1 MTTESLLVKT
11 KDNHVIVFSIEYSN
25 AAEKMRITT
34 QCQNTCKDKTFSEC
48 YSSGSVVANADI
60 DYKNT
65 EFLQKEISGYHFRKE
80 PAEYRNDLNT
90 ANMPPCPADTIQFD
104 YTVPDNSV
112 PEVFKNIG
120 GKITKKDL
128 TFSVELVDGEY
139 KINDYVNTTAA
150 FYGSENKIE
159 IVRKQFSFPP
169 EAYNKLQGM
178 IAQFDAA
185 KAADPSLDIS
195 VFAARNFTDK
205 ESSSLFKIYADEY
218 TRIQNHDKIL
228 SHEMKHLKNKI
239 FYDGLSIKN
248 DVKRLSVEDCYCLSV
263 ENERSAY
270 LEQLVNGINKYL
282 KSGNYNNYSMFD
294 EFSGDYAQRLKNCAS
309 DEERIAMATNMN
321 AIVDYAIK
329 KFNAAHKESYDNGQF
344 VENTRD
350 MAKQQPVTAPEDTDR
365 AWFKKIRSMYY
376 NFEIYNPQT
385 GRMEHRNLVQY
396 IKPELEVSA
405 ENYVIEAE
413 NGSNE
418 ADRTVDIVGTII
430 NPAKDALQE
439 KINNISDDAAQGK
452 INTSLVGMARALM
465 RDSVNQSAFL
475 NEIDNFRIASLYDN
489 SDNYDPNLPPQPEIP
504 SDHADWS
511 DDLQRYWQQ
520 VDGYHEIAKNNLE
533 YRFAVNN
540 TTISYKNRHEAE
552 ISDNAGYDLYV
563 KMLAEPTNK
572 ARKVEFMD
580 TLSEEQALTL
590 YVACINS
597 GRVPT
602 GKVPTDLSKIE
613 RMSSIPEAAKQTFRQ
628 RMSQSQPQHQAN
640 RTQNSRQNFSAQQLR
655 AIRQYSGR

>member
-34 QCQNTCKDKTFSEC
+34 QCQNACKDKTFSEC
-48 YSSGSVVANADI
+48 YNSGSVVANADI

-120 GKITKKDL
+120 GKITTKDC
-128 TFSVELVDGEY
+128 TYDVYFDGEE
-139 KINDYVNTTAA
+139 YVARDFKKTTAI
-150 FYGSENKIE
+150 FYENENKIE
-159 IVRKQFSFPP
+159 IVRNQFHFPP
-169 EAYNKLQGM
+169 QEYAELQTM
-178 IAQFDAA
+178 IRRFE
-185 KAADPSLDIS
+185 
-195 VFAARNFTDK
+195 AARAANPNLNISDFMNGISDK
-205 ESSSLFKIYADEY
+205 KSKSLFKIYADEY
-218 TRIQNHDKIL
+218 KRVQHHDKTIA
-228 SHEMKHLKNKI
+228 HEIKHLKNKV

-282 KSGNYNNYSMFD
+282 KGGNYNDYSMFD
-294 EFSGDYAQRLKNCAS
+294 EFSGDFAQTLKNCAS
-309 DEERIAMATNMN
+309 DEERIAMATNMGL
-321 AIVDYAIK
+321 IVDYAVK

-344 VENTRD
+344 IENTKILAG
-350 MAKQQPVTAPEDTDR
+350 MQPVTAPEDIDG

-385 GRMEHRNLVQY
+385 GRMEHRNLAQY
-396 IKPELEVSA
+396 IKPEWEVSA
-405 ENYVIEAE
+405 ENYVIKAE
-413 NGSNE
+413 ENSNE

-439 KINNISDDAAQGK
+439 KINNISDDASQGK

-504 SDHADWS
+504 NDHADWS

-533 YRFAVNN
+533 YKFTVNN
-540 TTISYKNRHEAE
+540 ATISYKNRHEAE

-628 RMSQSQPQHQAN
+628 RMSQSQP
-640 RTQNSRQNFSAQQLR
+640 
-655 AIRQYSGR
+655 

>member
-11 KDNHVIVFSIEYSN
+11 KDNHVIVFNIEYSN

-34 QCQNTCKDKTFSEC
+34 QCQNACKDKTFSEC

-80 PAEYRNDLNT
+80 PAEYRNDLST

-120 GKITKKDL
+120 GKITTKDC
-128 TFSVELVDGEY
+128 TYDVYFDGEE
-139 KINDYVNTTAA
+139 YVARDFKKTTAI
-150 FYGSENKIE
+150 FYENENKIE
-159 IVRKQFSFPP
+159 IVRNQFHFPP
-169 EAYNKLQGM
+169 QEYAELQTM
-178 IAQFDAA
+178 IRQFE
-185 KAADPSLDIS
+185 
-195 VFAARNFTDK
+195 AARAANPNLNISDFMNGISDK
-205 ESSSLFKIYADEY
+205 RSKSLFKIYADEY
-218 TRIQNHDKIL
+218 KRVQHHDKTMA
-228 SHEMKHLKNKI
+228 HEIKHLKNKV
-239 FYDGLSIKN
+239 FYGGLSIKN

-282 KSGNYNNYSMFD
+282 KGGNYNDYSMFD
-294 EFSGDYAQRLKNCAS
+294 EFSGDFAKKLKNCAS

-321 AIVDYAIK
+321 AIVDSAIK

-385 GRMEHRNLVQY
+385 GRMEHRNLAQY

-418 ADRTVDIVGTII
+418 ADRTVDIVGTIS

-439 KINNISDDAAQGK
+439 KINNISDDASQGK

-533 YRFAVNN
+533 YKFAVNN
-540 TTISYKNRHEAE
+540 ATISYKNRHEAE

>member
-34 QCQNTCKDKTFSEC
+34 QCQNACKDKTFSEC
-48 YSSGSVVANADI
+48 YNSGSVVVNADI

-90 ANMPPCPADTIQFD
+90 ANMPPCPDDTIQFD

-120 GKITKKDL
+120 GKITTKDC
-128 TFSVELVDGEY
+128 TYDVYFDGEE
-139 KINDYVNTTAA
+139 YVARDFKKTTAI
-150 FYGSENKIE
+150 FYENENKIE
-159 IVRKQFSFPP
+159 IVRNQFHFPP
-169 EAYNKLQGM
+169 QEYAELQTM
-178 IAQFDAA
+178 IRRFESARAA
-185 KAADPSLDIS
+185 NPNLNIS
-195 VFAARNFTDK
+195 DFMNGISDRK
-205 ESSSLFKIYADEY
+205 SKSLFKIYADEY
-218 TRIQNHDKIL
+218 KRVQHHDKTIA
-228 SHEMKHLKNKI
+228 HEIKHLKNKV

-282 KSGNYNNYSMFD
+282 KCGNYNDYSMFD
-294 EFSGDYAQRLKNCAS
+294 EFSGDFAQKLKNCAS
-309 DEERIAMATNMN
+309 DEERMAMATNMN
-321 AIVDYAIK
+321 AIVDSAIK

-385 GRMEHRNLVQY
+385 GRMEHRNLAQY

-489 SDNYDPNLPPQPEIP
+489 SYNYDPNLPPQPEIP

-533 YRFAVNN
+533 YKFAVNN
-540 TTISYKNRHEAE
+540 ATISYKNRYEAE

-572 ARKVEFMD
+572 ARKVEFME
-580 TLSEEQALTL
+580 TLTEEQALTL